1 MLSQEAGVLGCLTQL
16 PPQQAL
22 FLIMPYMHSEST
34 LIHQQAL
41 PLFAQYAPN
50 NLAIEQDHQAIIT
63 QLKLPSP

>member
-1 MLSQEAGVLGCLTQL
+1 
-16 PPQQAL
+16 
-22 FLIMPYMHSEST
+22 MPYMHSEST